1 MTNSEKHIFK
11 GIGIHWNI
19 LTGVWKNPLRPVEM
33 AGKTVIFNLEWVK
46 LRLWLG
52 FKYLKACL
60 GDPGVVPEALALEFQ
75 NSYVEA

>member
-1 MTNSEKHIFK
+1 M
-11 GIGIHWNI
+11 
-19 LTGVWKNPLRPVEM
+19 
-33 AGKTVIFNLEWVK
+33 IFNLEWVK